1 MSKIPRG
8 RREGRPLQPNTCYD
22 PLLKQLFAEQERLNV
37 STRLL
42 ADISGVPK
50 YTIDDLRHP
59 KLGKGKRVSLFH
71 VRRLAEA
78 LDFEFPDKLRK
89 R

>member
-1 MSKIPRG
+1 MNG
-8 RREGRPLQPNTCYD
+8 RRDGRPLQPHTAYD
-22 PLLKQLFAEQERLNV
+22 PLLAQIFSEQERLNV

-50 YTIDDLRHP
+50 RTIDEMRHP
-59 KLGKGKRVSLFH
+59 ALNKGKRVPLWH

-78 LDFEFPDKLRK
+78 LDFEFPTKLRK

>member
-1 MSKIPRG
+1 MTTNPR
-8 RREGRPLQPNTCYD
+8 RDGRPLKPSTAYD
-22 PLLKQLFAEQERLNV
+22 PILKQLFDEQERLNV

-50 YTIDDLRHP
+50 RTIDQLRHP
-59 KLGKGKRVSLFH
+59 ALNKGKNLPLYQ

-78 LDFEFPDKLRK
+78 LDFEFPNRLRK
-89 R
+89 RS

>member
-1 MSKIPRG
+1 MTTNP
-8 RREGRPLQPNTCYD
+8 RREGRPLQPNTAYD
-22 PLLKQLFAEQERLNV
+22 PILKQLFDEQERLNV

-50 YTIDDLRHP
+50 RTLDNLRHP
-59 KLGKGKRVSLFH
+59 VLSSGKNMPLYQ

-78 LDFEFPDKLRK
+78 LDFEFPSRLRK
-89 R
+89 RS